1 MLRPLVL
8 VLALLAALAASPAMA
23 QTMPLDDFVARANRI
38 PLNPTSA
45 IRPDARRLVREFNAA
60 MSALSAEQRALRE
73 AGRPRD
79 TCPPEK
85 LQFNPRQ
92 TLDHLNAIPAAQR
105 ARMTT
110 TDGLRHWMAARWPC
124 PAP

>member
-1 MLRPLVL
+1 MFRPLAL
-8 VLALLAALAASPAMA
+8 ALALLTALAAAPAMA
-23 QTMPLDDFVARANRI
+23 QTMPLNDFVERANRI

-73 AGRPRD
+73 AGRPRA

-85 LQFNPRQ
+85 LQLDPRQ
-92 TLDHLNAIPAAQR
+92 LLAHLNAIPAAQR

-110 TDGLRHWMAARWPC
+110 TDGLRHWRAARWPC